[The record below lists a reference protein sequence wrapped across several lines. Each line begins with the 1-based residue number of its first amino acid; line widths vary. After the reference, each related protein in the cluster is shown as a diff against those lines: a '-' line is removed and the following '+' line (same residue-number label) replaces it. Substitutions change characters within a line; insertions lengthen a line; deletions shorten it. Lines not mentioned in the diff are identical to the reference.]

1 MPITTVLCPVDR
13 SDPSRRALEYAIE
26 IARHFKARLSVLE
39 VIDAALPVFA
49 VDPGAALALRT
60 KTLEALAA
68 FLAEAGPQDVSTGVS
83 VETGDVIPE
92 ILARANDMSADLV
105 VIGTHGR
112 SGFER
117 LALGSIAERV
127 IRRSS
132 RPVLTVPPAAAVLSG
147 RGFHTILCAT
157 DFSAPSTRAFE
168 LAVDLGTSWG
178 ARILLAHVIE
188 WPFGRTEGQ
197 DPVSELRRSL
207 ESTARD
213 ELGRLA
219 GRADRSGAQIE
230 MVLAAGSPRREIVA
244 LARDH
249 AVDLVVLGVSG
260 RGAVDFGV
268 LGLTAYSVIREAAFP
283 VLTVHATAESE
294 PAS

>member
-49 VDPGAALALRT
+49 VDPGTPLALRT
-60 KTLEALAA
+60 KALEALTA
-68 FLAEAGPQDVSTGVS
+68 FVADAGLQDVSSDVS

-92 ILARANDMSADLV
+92 ILARATDISADLI

-117 LALGSIAERV
+117 LALGSIAEKV

-132 RPVLTVPPAAAVLSG
+132 RPILTVPPAGAALSG

-157 DFSAPSTRAFE
+157 DFSAPSARAFGLAVE
-168 LAVDLGTSWG
+168 LAKRWG

-207 ESTARD
+207 ESTAR
-213 ELGRLA
+213 EQLGQVA
-219 GRADRSGAQIE
+219 GRADRSGARIE
-230 MVLAAGSPRREIVA
+230 IVLAAGSPRREIVA
-244 LARDH
+244 LARGH

-260 RGAVDFGV
+260 RGAMDFGV
-268 LGLTAYSVIREAAFP
+268 LGSTAYSVIREAAFP
-283 VLTVHATAESE
+283 VLTVHAMAESE